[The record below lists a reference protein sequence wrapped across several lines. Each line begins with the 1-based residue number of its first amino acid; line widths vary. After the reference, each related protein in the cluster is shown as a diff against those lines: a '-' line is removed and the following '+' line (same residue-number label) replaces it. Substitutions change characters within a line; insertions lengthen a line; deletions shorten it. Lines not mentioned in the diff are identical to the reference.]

1 MTNACVCLPL
11 LEKLSVINRAWKMP
25 YSQHGTFQL
34 SSATLSLLFLYHCDS
49 CLKVPKLT
57 VTGDQGS
64 DAESSKE
71 DKPQSVSCSGQGTRL
86 PLLWWYIARKSMST
100 AKKKKKKDEIVDQLL
115 IKKTSCSEWVRNKFS
130 CIANSFFEEGLHKE
144 RYTLIYTCIQV
155 WGECAET
162 VLNVAMGLKE
172 LQQLERFSQQ
182 VKGLNVAKFIWE
194 DTGTGE
200 VCRLL
205 YANLCQLWGC
215 WLLRAGSARSRGW
228 CDTGS
233 STSTGCCPSQG
244 CILSCCLSLRT
255 KLNGA
260 GCSI

>member
-1 MTNACVCLPL
+1 MLKAAKRTNPNLFRAVGKAPGCPYCGGTLQEKACQLP
-11 LEKLSVINRAWKMP
+11 
-25 YSQHGTFQL
+25 
-34 SSATLSLLFLYHCDS
+34 
-49 CLKVPKLT
+49 
-57 VTGDQGS
+57 
-64 DAESSKE
+64 
-71 DKPQSVSCSGQGTRL
+71 
-86 PLLWWYIARKSMST
+86 
-100 AKKKKKKDEIVDQLL
+100 KKKKKKDEIVDQLL